1 MSYFTYQFGYS
12 AYLGI
17 LNIPEEVNGLD
28 IIRQRDEFSNKL
40 NDYLQYVNVT
50 SVIADANIRHSHLS
64 MVAPA
69 RKPKRGH
76 PPIDY
81 ISARY
86 KIAEANSRDEALG
99 WMSNK
104 EKIALLESR
113 DDMSALARLT
123 SV

>member
-1 MSYFTYQFGYS
+1 M
-12 AYLGI
+12 
-17 LNIPEEVNGLD
+17 
-28 IIRQRDEFSNKL
+28 
-40 NDYLQYVNVT
+40 
-50 SVIADANIRHSHLS
+50 
-64 MVAPA
+64 APA
-69 RKPKRGH
+69 PKPQRGH

-86 KIAEANSRDEALG
+86 KIAEANSREEALG

-104 EKIALLESR
+104 EKIALLENM